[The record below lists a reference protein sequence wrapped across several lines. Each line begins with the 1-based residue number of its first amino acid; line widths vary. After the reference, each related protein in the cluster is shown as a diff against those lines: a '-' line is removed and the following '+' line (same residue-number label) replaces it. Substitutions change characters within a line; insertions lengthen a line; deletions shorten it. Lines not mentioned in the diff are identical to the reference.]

1 VDQKMLGGQ
10 QMTLFVNMNPAVIS
24 FLKLTAHKAGF
35 PVEVISF
42 YIVPHNPACS
52 ALAGRGTF
60 RSRLVGD
67 SVTPF
72 REVLMMKKSDKKA
85 KQVKKTTPAL
95 YHCCWHKASYNDL
108 CCGGVCCS

>member
-1 VDQKMLGGQ
+1 
-10 QMTLFVNMNPAVIS
+10 MTLFVNMNPAVTS

-60 RSRLVGD
+60 RSRSVGD

-85 KQVKKTTPAL
+85 KQVKKPL
-95 YHCCWHKASYNDL
+95 PL
-108 CCGGVCCS
+108 CMIVVGIRLLTMIFAVVGVAAADRK